1 MKNAL
6 HGVLT
11 VLMCTYVQRTHSN
24 VPQKVISILAIP
36 GLFTQTPVSVNSTPS
51 AIVHFACS
59 VERGIPFW
67 HIDGL
72 ALWQLPSSESFHS
85 NNTQLQDGGHSSALY
100 ILVPEIYNNSLI
112 QCIVNTAQGEIES
125 APVVLKVQGQSYDI

>member
-1 MKNAL
+1 MPPCPCARYSTD
-6 HGVLT
+6 V
-11 VLMCTYVQRTHSN
+11 S
-24 VPQKVISILAIP
+24 QKVISMFAIP

-51 AIVHFACS
+51 ATAHFACS

-72 ALWQLPSSESFHS
+72 ALWQLPSSESIHS

-100 ILVPEIYNNSLI
+100 ILTPEIYNNSLI
-112 QCIVNTAQGEIES
+112 QCTVNTADGEIES